1 MRILFYVDT
10 LDNTKGQMLA
20 INNDNVFRTD
30 AYKDKLIE
38 EVNNV
43 LNADCEPTAEIKSI
57 AIGLSDSPKAQVE
70 YKEYIFFYED
80 VEVFTID

>member
-20 INNDNVFRTD
+20 VNDEVFGTNV
-30 AYKDKLIE
+30 YKDKLIE
-38 EVNNV
+38 EVNHV
-43 LNADCEPTAEIKSI
+43 LGDEPEPSAEIKAI
-57 AIGLSDSPKAQVE
+57 AAALAADPKAEPE

>member
-20 INNDNVFRTD
+20 VNDEVFGTD
-30 AYKDKLIE
+30 AYKEKLIE

-80 VEVFTID
+80 VELFEID